1 MENNVQFIN
10 DSWRYVKR
18 TVNINNFTIS
28 YTSEGGFKSQQEAEE
43 AKIPPISFHTLR
55 HQFAT
60 MLIEKGV
67 PFEDV
72 SKLLGHKS
80 VMTTFNIYCGVMDA
94 DDDAR
99 KAVGVMILCPEED

>member
-55 HQFAT
+55 H
-60 MLIEKGV
+60 
-67 PFEDV
+67 
-72 SKLLGHKS
+72 
-80 VMTTFNIYCGVMDA
+80 
-94 DDDAR
+94 
-99 KAVGVMILCPEED
+99 